1 LLPTIRTGF
10 FMRPIRLLCLLIALA
25 ALPGCITAGVPPV
38 QGLQPSAPAAMPTP
52 ADLLA
57 PLKGGLVAGPLGTG
71 LTERAKTLA
80 VAAEYRALE
89 TGLGQ
94 PPIVWRDERSRI
106 GGEVKA
112 GTPYRVG
119 QQDCRNYTHVVTVG
133 ADMRTAAGSAC
144 RQPQGAWLRLD

>member
-1 LLPTIRTGF
+1 MPATRIII
-10 FMRPIRLLCLLIALA
+10 MCLALA
-25 ALPGCITAGVPPV
+25 ALTGCVTSGVEPV
-38 QGLQPSAPAAMPTP
+38 PSVQPALVAVAPTP

-57 PLKGGLVAGPLGTG
+57 PLKGGLVAGALGEG

-80 VAAEYRALE
+80 IAAEYRALE

-94 PPIVWRDERSRI
+94 PPIVWRDERS
-106 GGEVKA
+106 GTAGEVKA

-119 QQDCRNYTHVVTVG
+119 QQDCRNYTHSVTVG
-133 ADMRTAAGSAC
+133 ANLRHRLGLSPG